1 MILEEARVVPIAMV
15 MGRRRLRYFE
25 KVKRD
30 EAENIRAVAQI
41 KMEGSALEEDR
52 SCGGNTL
59 SEGT

>member
-25 KVKRD
+25 QVKRD
-30 EAENIRAVAQI
+30 EAENIRAVAQK
-41 KMEGSALEEDR
+41 KMEGSALGEDR